1 MSEVQFSPMGFLGF
15 DATLE
20 SAKTV
25 VFGAPYDSTCSF
37 RPGTRFGPSAM
48 RRDFQGLE
56 SYSPYLDLDL
66 TDYLIHDAGD
76 MELPFGET
84 PIVLD
89 QIEAWVSP
97 LISQGQQ
104 VVMLGGEHS
113 LSLAMIR
120 SYFAKY
126 PNLHVIHIDAHTD
139 LRDEYLG
146 NRYSHASV
154 MKRAWEILGDG
165 RIHQFGIRSGERD
178 EFTFSREKLSI
189 TPFNLDGMSELIDKL
204 PAGTPIYVSLDLDV
218 LDPSVF
224 PGTGTPE
231 PGGVTFHELLDGL
244 MQLRNFN
251 IVGYDLMELSPHYD
265 LSGASTAV
273 ACKLLREMLLGFQ
286 MSD

>member
-1 MSEVQFSPMGFLGF
+1 MSDSLFMPMGFLGF
-15 DATLE
+15 DASLNDAE
-20 SAKTV
+20 TV

-66 TDYLIHDAGD
+66 TDRLIHDAGD

-84 PIVLD
+84 ASVLD

-97 LISQGQQ
+97 LIARGKQ

-120 SYFAKY
+120 AYYAHY
-126 PNLHVIHIDAHTD
+126 PELQVIHIDAHTD

-154 MKRAWEILGDG
+154 MRRAWEILGDKK
-165 RIHQFGIRSGERD
+165 IHQFGIRSGERD
-178 EFTFSREKLSI
+178 EFSFSREKLSLV
-189 TPFNLDGMSELIDKL
+189 PFVFEGMDALADELRSAEVPVYL
-204 PAGTPIYVSLDLDV
+204 SLDLDV

-231 PGGVTFHELLDGL
+231 PGGVTFLELLDGL
-244 MQLRNFN
+244 MKLQDLN

-265 LSGASTAV
+265 PSGASTAA
-273 ACKLLREMLLGFQ
+273 ACKLLREMLLAY
-286 MSD
+286 

>member
-1 MSEVQFSPMGFLGF
+1 MSPVQFTPMGFLGF

-20 SAKTV
+20 NANTV

-84 PIVLD
+84 TMVLD
-89 QIEAWVSP
+89 QIEAWATP
-97 LISQGQQ
+97 LIEQDKQ

-120 SYFAKY
+120 AFARKY
-126 PNLHVIHIDAHTD
+126 ADLQVIHIDAHTD
-139 LRDEYLG
+139 LREEYLG

-189 TPFNLDGMSELIDKL
+189 TPFQLNGMRELAKEL
-204 PAGTPIYVSLDLDV
+204 PSGTPIYVSLDLDV

-231 PGGVTFHELLDGL
+231 PGGVTFHELLAGL
-244 MQLRNFN
+244 MELKDLN
-251 IVGYDLMELSPHYD
+251 IVGFDLMELSPHYD
-265 LSGASTAV
+265 PSGASTAV
-273 ACKLLREMLLGFQ
+273 ACKLLREMLLAYQ
-286 MSD
+286 

>member
-1 MSEVQFSPMGFLGF
+1 MSDSLFMPMGFLGF
-15 DATLE
+15 DASLNDAE
-20 SAKTV
+20 TV

-66 TDYLIHDAGD
+66 TDRLIHDAGD

-84 PIVLD
+84 ASVLD

-97 LISQGQQ
+97 LIARGKQ

-120 SYFAKY
+120 AYYAHY
-126 PNLHVIHIDAHTD
+126 PELQVIHIDAHTD

-154 MKRAWEILGDG
+154 MRRAWEILGDK

-178 EFTFSREKLSI
+178 EFSFSREKLSLV
-189 TPFNLDGMSELIDKL
+189 PFVFEGMDALADELRSAEVPVYL
-204 PAGTPIYVSLDLDV
+204 SLDLDV

-231 PGGVTFHELLDGL
+231 PGGVTFLELLDGL
-244 MQLRNFN
+244 MKLQDLN

-265 LSGASTAV
+265 PSGASTAV
-273 ACKLLREMLLGFQ
+273 ACKLLREMLLAY
-286 MSD
+286 